1 MNEEEKEELHLQAET
16 YDPGEN
22 SYLSEYPTVK
32 EDTQS
37 SREEM
42 NQSLE
47 DAEFSEEL
55 SDGGERNEFA
65 MRQST
70 VKKEDKI
77 NSEKLRYSHADDI
90 YE

>member
-37 SREEM
+37 SRE
-42 NQSLE
+42 
-47 DAEFSEEL
+47 
-55 SDGGERNEFA
+55 R
-65 MRQST
+65 
-70 VKKEDKI
+70 
-77 NSEKLRYSHADDI
+77 
-90 YE
+90 